1 MSAETLKRIDKAR
14 WWLLTKQPFY
24 GSLAMS
30 LADVID
36 PTIATAC
43 TDGRVI
49 RWNPEFVAEL
59 SDAELRFSL
68 LHETLH
74 CAHGHMW
81 RLPMDADGNAAGD
94 YAINDTI
101 SGLADVSMP
110 EGCLLDKKYSGL
122 SEEEIYGHITNSPK
136 QKPKK
141 PESGEGN
148 QDGPPQPGDQPQ
160 PGAGGGDQ
168 DPPKSGDQPQPQP
181 GSDDGQSQPSGGGG
195 DKKKPGSGSSGGGG
209 KASHGETHGHT
220 DSCSH
225 FAPPKNPDL
234 DQAQQDIDN
243 AKLREDWEQRVI
255 QAAQASQAMG
265 AGDIPADMERLLDK
279 MRAQEVDWR
288 RELADFVKNM
298 VSTRNDWSRAARR
311 HAWQPVIYPRRQQD
325 SVGTVLFARDTSGS
339 IDMKACSQFTAL
351 INACVEEMGC
361 EGIVVDCNTAIQ
373 AEYRVNDY
381 EKCPDVAR
389 GSGGTRFQPVF
400 DRAAELEASGE
411 QIAGIVYLTDLDAPA
426 PDEPDIP
433 TLWLTTADREPPF
446 GRAVRVEVER

>member
-59 SDAELRFSL
+59 NDAELRFSL

-122 SEEEIYGHITNSPK
+122 SEEEIYGQITNSPK

-148 QDGPPQPGDQPQ
+148 QDEPPQPGDQPN
-160 PGAGGGDQ
+160 PGAGGDQ
-168 DPPKSGDQPQPQP
+168 EPSQPQDQ
-181 GSDDGQSQPSGGGG
+181 
-195 DKKKPGSGSSGGGG
+195 KPGSGDGQQPSQQPQAGGSQP
-209 KASHGETHGHT
+209 SHGETGHGHGGGHG

-243 AKLREDWEQRVI
+243 AQLREDWEQRVI

-288 RELADFVKNM
+288 RELADFVKNTL
-298 VSTRNDWSRAARR
+298 STRNDWSRAARR
-311 HAWQPVIYPRRQQD
+311 HAWQPVIYPRRHTD
-325 SVGTVLFARDTSGS
+325 AVGTVLFARDTSGS
-339 IDMKACSQFTAL
+339 IDMAACAQFTAL

-361 EGIVVDCNTAIQ
+361 EGIVVDCNTHIQ
-373 AEYRVNDY
+373 AEYRINDY

-389 GSGGTRFQPVF
+389 GGGGTRFQPVF
-400 DRAAELEASGE
+400 DRAAELEAAGE

-433 TLWLTTADREPPF
+433 TLWLATSDEQPPF
-446 GRAVRVEVER
+446 GRSVRVKVES